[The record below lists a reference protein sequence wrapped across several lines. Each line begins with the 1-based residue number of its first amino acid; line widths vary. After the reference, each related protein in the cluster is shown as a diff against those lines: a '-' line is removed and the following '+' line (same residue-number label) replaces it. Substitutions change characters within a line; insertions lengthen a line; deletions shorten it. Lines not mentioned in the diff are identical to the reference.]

1 MSLIEKL
8 PQSHTPAAILTLEE
22 LGLEQYPLTAAGKVK
37 KNVLR
42 ELVYKHL
49 ALPDE
54 TLLHE
59 TPPQMPSSLEYIV
72 PPTPP
77 ASKHSGG
84 SNIDSLELIG
94 RELEQTEV
102 EETIEQL
109 TAIWSTLVVI
119 APLKTDSILDFAD
132 SITLLRYCD
141 KVWRSLGKK
150 LYIQDFVAFETIEKQ
165 AELLQK
171 RGAMNSESEADTG
184 MYLFEIYS
192 SILVLLRHFS
202 GGDNTVY

>member
-22 LGLEQYPLTAAGKVK
+22 LGLESYPLTAAGKVR

-42 ELVYKHL
+42 EIVYKHL
-49 ALPDE
+49 APPDE
-54 TLLHE
+54 IALDEPH
-59 TPPQMPSSLEYIV
+59 PQVSLPLEYIT

-77 ASKHSGG
+77 ASKNSEG
-84 SNIDSLELIG
+84 SQADSLELIG
-94 RELEQTEV
+94 GEPERTEV
-102 EETIEQL
+102 VETIEKL

-119 APLKTDSILDFAD
+119 APLKTDSILEFAD

-141 KVWRSLGKK
+141 KVWRTLGKK

-165 AELLQK
+165 AELLQT
-171 RGAMNSESEADTG
+171 RGAIGTEGEVDAC
-184 MYLFEIYS
+184 MYLFGIYS
-192 SILVLLRHFS
+192 LVLVL
-202 GGDNTVY
+202 TQTI

>member
-1 MSLIEKL
+1 MILIEKL

-54 TLLHE
+54 TPLHE
-59 TPPQMPSSLEYIV
+59 TPSQVSSSLEYIV

-77 ASKHSGG
+77 ASKHSG
-84 SNIDSLELIG
+84 SSHADSLELTG

-119 APLKTDSILDFAD
+119 APLKTDSILGFAD

-171 RGAMNSESEADTG
+171 RGAMKSESEVDTG

-192 SILVLLRHFS
+192 SILLF
-202 GGDNTVY
+202 T